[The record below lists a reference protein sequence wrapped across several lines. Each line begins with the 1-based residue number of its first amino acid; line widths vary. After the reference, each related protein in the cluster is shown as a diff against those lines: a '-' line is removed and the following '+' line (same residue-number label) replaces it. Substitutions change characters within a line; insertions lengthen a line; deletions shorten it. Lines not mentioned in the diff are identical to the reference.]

1 MVLVLGFLCCF
12 YLLYVMW
19 TMLNELKSYT
29 RDEAF
34 HPWWMFIPFLN
45 YYFLW
50 ILVPA
55 QVRKAKQMAGC
66 RNPEPA
72 NIVLYILLGPFAL
85 ATDLNQVWDPS
96 SAG

>member
-12 YLLYVMW
+12 YLLFQMW
-19 TMLNELKSYT
+19 SMLSELKTYT
-29 RDEAF
+29 RDDSF
-34 HPWWMFIPFLN
+34 KPWWLFVPFLN

-50 ILVPA
+50 VVVPA

-66 RNPEPA
+66 SNPEPQ
-72 NIVLYILLGPFAL
+72 NIVLYIFLGPFAL
-85 ATDLNQVWDPS
+85 ATDLNHVWDPG